1 MNSAYLSTL
10 PRGLTLQKASLFTSD
25 SEQPPGSPHLQS
37 RVGLT
42 FYVNEPTT
50 LQCRPSP
57 WSARQRNG
65 SWSPDNVPIMS
76 IHTRF
81 TKCYKCILWP
91 KYSSCMA
98 ENQKILQSTVN
109 LWHINSVLLFYCLV
123 IVGWTKDAF
132 TTGVCFAEKEWKQ
145 GIFHCNIKES
155 VCDDPGTRLNIL

>member
-65 SWSPDNVPIMS
+65 SWSPDNVTQRRGKQYI
-76 IHTRF
+76 R
-81 TKCYKCILWP
+81 
-91 KYSSCMA
+91 
-98 ENQKILQSTVN
+98 NLQSATNAFCGQSIPPVWLKTKN
-109 LWHINSVLLFYCLV
+109 IAINCEFMTY
-123 IVGWTKDAF
+123 
-132 TTGVCFAEKEWKQ
+132 
-145 GIFHCNIKES
+145 
-155 VCDDPGTRLNIL
+155 